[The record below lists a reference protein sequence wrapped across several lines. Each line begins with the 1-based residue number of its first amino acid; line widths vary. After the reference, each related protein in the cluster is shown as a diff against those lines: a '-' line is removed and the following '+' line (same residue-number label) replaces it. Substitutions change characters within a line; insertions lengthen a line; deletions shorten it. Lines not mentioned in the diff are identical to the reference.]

1 MDETTKENQASSG
14 KKSRWDFLDRYR
26 TSPTPQTETANQK
39 FDRLKQDTTDI
50 TTPPIP
56 KENISLAHSQ
66 LKEKMKADLQ
76 RQREEQLAITR
87 AAMQAEVTTSP
98 SRDKALA
105 EMDLMMGDTV
115 ASGEFKGGVSVPR
128 AQIVVEQSPSRSD
141 AGRKLEALKS
151 EKDIPNNISQF
162 PTSRPNSAEND
173 YSRGDAAIPISNRSS
188 QETTRGKLSR
198 IARNIF
204 SRKAA

>member
-1 MDETTKENQASSG
+1 MDETTNENQGAPG
-14 KKSRWDFLDRYR
+14 KKSRWNFLDRYR

-50 TTPPIP
+50 TTPPVP

-66 LKEKMKADLQ
+66 VKEKMKADLQ

-87 AAMQAEVTTSP
+87 AAMQAEAVAAP
-98 SRDKALA
+98 KRDKALA

-128 AQIVVEQSPSRSD
+128 APIVVEQSPSRSD
-141 AGRKLEALKS
+141 AGRKLEVLKS
-151 EKDIPNNISQF
+151 EKDIPNNISRF
-162 PTSRPNSAEND
+162 PTSRSNFAEND
-173 YSRGDAAIPISNRSS
+173 YSRGDTAIPASNRTS
-188 QETTRGKLSR
+188 QESTRGKLSR
-198 IARNIF
+198 FARNIF